1 MGVPADLP
9 RRAGSARG
17 ELVITVK
24 RGESCSERKRVA
36 SLESGNANL
45 YYQDN
50 LHIAEFF
57 QSFSDDSTV
66 TRDRTRIAS
75 AVRRRA
81 YGSMAPHRLRTLMP
95 KGQTD
100 WSDIWALRAVVQGTG
115 HMPIGLLA
123 LSFCECLRSV
133 KQSRRLN
140 LSALDLKHLVVCHYN
155 CGASN

>member
-1 MGVPADLP
+1 MTRLVPARFVAPNTLFRKSGIRQRQFVLP
-9 RRAGSARG
+9 RQIAHSRIFS
-17 ELVITVK
+17 
-24 RGESCSERKRVA
+24 
-36 SLESGNANL
+36 SL
-45 YYQDN
+45 
-50 LHIAEFF
+50 
-57 QSFSDDSTV
+57 FSDDSTA
-66 TRDRTRIAS
+66 TRDRARIAS

-140 LSALDLKHLVVCHYN
+140 LSAETGTAVVCVSV
-155 CGASN
+155 CACVCVCE